1 MLFRSAD
8 SCINLLEVKFHNK
21 EFEMTKEYAH
31 QLREK
36 SVTFKEKTKT
46 RKAIFITMLTVY
58 GAKKNEH
65 YLGIVTNQLLID
77 DLFT

>member
-1 MLFRSAD
+1 MIDRAD

-21 EFEMTKEYAH
+21 EFEMTKEYAY

-36 SVTFKEKTKT
+36 SIMFKEKTKSK
-46 RKAIFITMLTVY
+46 KAIFVTMLTVY

-65 YLGIVTNQLLID
+65 YLSIVTNQLVID